1 MLWMAL
7 GGDRYVLM
15 AVNQVCVLLGGFIA
29 FCYVMLMESYLRESN
44 GQSIAFT
51 SHKNGLAQRLT
62 NWGVALLF
70 KRFAI
75 ATAIPLGVLVI
86 CLVVMQIAL
95 RMF

>member
-1 MLWMAL
+1 MAL

-29 FCYVMLMESYLRESN
+29 FAYVMVMESYLRES
-44 GQSIAFT
+44 IALSHSSAAHT
-51 SHKNGLAQRLT
+51 HKNLLVQRLT

-75 ATAIPLGVLVI
+75 ATAIPLGVLVV
-86 CLVVMQIAL
+86 CLIVFEIAV